1 MTAPVSKAVAAAL
14 PSWQPFEWI
23 VALRFLREGRIQTAF
38 IISGIAL
45 GVAVIVFMSA
55 LLVGVQANFMQRV
68 LTGQAHIQLLPAKEV
83 VRPQQGKNAGTAA
96 TVLYDAI
103 VQAPLQRL
111 KSIDQWQ
118 SIAQQISRM
127 PEVLVVSPAATGAGL
142 ILRGDTSRAISVIG
156 IKPELYFQIVPLA
169 DKIISGSLRLTG
181 ADMLIGSELA
191 TDLGVSTGDQLHVT
205 AASGTAT
212 ILRVTGIFDLGNKG
226 ANARTTFVALRT
238 AQSLLGLVGGVSVLD
253 VTVRDI
259 YAAETIAL
267 RIRAATGTDAQSW
280 IATNAQFFVAVGAQ
294 QSSNTV
300 IRLFVA
306 LSVALGIASVLVV
319 SVVQKSREIGILR
332 AMGIS
337 RGQILRLFLLQ
348 GGVLGLGGAIVG
360 AVLGALGLLLWQQL
374 QRNADGTPL
383 FPLSFD
389 PVLFISALGLS
400 MLTGLVSAFIP
411 ALRAARLDPVVA
423 IRG

>member
-1 MTAPVSKAVAAAL
+1 MTESRSVAYTL

-83 VRPQQGKNAGTAA
+83 VRPQQGKNAGPAA

-118 SIAQQISRM
+118 SIAQQIGRM

-142 ILRGDTSRAISVIG
+142 ILRGDTSRAISIIG

-169 DKIISGSLRLTG
+169 DKIIRGNLRLTG
-181 ADMLIGSELA
+181 ADILIGSELA

-205 AASGTAT
+205 AASGGAT

-226 ANARTTFVALRT
+226 ANARTTFVALRR
-238 AQSLLGLVGGVSVLD
+238 VCSVWS
-253 VTVRDI
+253 
-259 YAAETIAL
+259 AAC
-267 RIRAATGTDAQSW
+267 QCW
-280 IATNAQFFVAVGAQ
+280 
-294 QSSNTV
+294 
-300 IRLFVA
+300 
-306 LSVALGIASVLVV
+306 
-319 SVVQKSREIGILR
+319 
-332 AMGIS
+332 M
-337 RGQILRLFLLQ
+337 
-348 GGVLGLGGAIVG
+348 
-360 AVLGALGLLLWQQL
+360 
-374 QRNADGTPL
+374 
-383 FPLSFD
+383 
-389 PVLFISALGLS
+389 
-400 MLTGLVSAFIP
+400 
-411 ALRAARLDPVVA
+411 
-423 IRG
+423 